1 MTEEHADETMVAS
14 MRADAERQGADDR
27 KVTDAPHYLAR
38 VLMAN
43 GIRNM
48 YGVVGIPVTDFAR
61 IAQGMGMR
69 FVGMRHE
76 EDAVNAAAADG
87 FITGR
92 PAVTLTVSAPGF
104 LNGLPALL
112 EATVNGYPV
121 IMIGGSSTR
130 HVVDLEE
137 GEYEGLDQMNYAKQ
151 FCKASLRI
159 DRIEDIPLAVAR
171 AMHIASSGRPGAVY
185 IDFPDDTVAQ
195 TLSQSEA
202 DRLMWTATDPA
213 PAMVPARE
221 SIDAALALLQQAER
235 PLMVIGKGAA
245 IARAEEEIREF
256 VKKTDIPFQPMS
268 MAKGVVPDTDPHS
281 TASCRS
287 TALRNADVV
296 LLVGARL
303 NWMLSFGQGK
313 TWNEHVKIHPNRH
326 QSGRNRKHAQYR
338 RTNRGGYSFRHD
350 AAQRISGRIPV
361 QS

>member
-1 MTEEHADETMVAS
+1 M
-14 MRADAERQGADDR
+14 
-27 KVTDAPHYLAR
+27 
-38 VLMAN
+38 
-43 GIRNM
+43 
-48 YGVVGIPVTDFAR
+48 
-61 IAQGMGMR
+61 
-69 FVGMRHE
+69 
-76 EDAVNAAAADG
+76 
-87 FITGR
+87 
-92 PAVTLTVSAPGF
+92 TVSAPGF

-202 DRLMWTATDPA
+202 DRLMWTAADPA

-313 TWNEHVKIHPNRH
+313 TWNEHVKFIQIDINPEEIENTRSIDVPIVGDIRSAMTLLNGSLEEYPFKADETWLNMLKEASAKNVAKFETREQSDQLPMSHSTPWEPSKRCTTNTMKISFSPMREPIRSMIAATSSTCSNR
-326 QSGRNRKHAQYR
+326 AIVW
-338 RTNRGGYSFRHD
+338 TAARG
-350 AAQRISGRIPV
+350 V
-361 QS
+361 

>member
-1 MTEEHADETMVAS
+1 M
-14 MRADAERQGADDR
+14 
-27 KVTDAPHYLAR
+27 
-38 VLMAN
+38 
-43 GIRNM
+43 
-48 YGVVGIPVTDFAR
+48 
-61 IAQGMGMR
+61 
-69 FVGMRHE
+69 
-76 EDAVNAAAADG
+76 NAAAADG

-256 VKKTDIPFQPMS
+256 VKKTDIPF
-268 MAKGVVPDTDPHS
+268 VTICV
-281 TASCRS
+281 RS
-287 TALRNADVV
+287 
-296 LLVGARL
+296 GC
-303 NWMLSFGQGK
+303 M
-313 TWNEHVKIHPNRH
+313 
-326 QSGRNRKHAQYR
+326 
-338 RTNRGGYSFRHD
+338 
-350 AAQRISGRIPV
+350 V
-361 QS
+361 QL

>member
-1 MTEEHADETMVAS
+1 
-14 MRADAERQGADDR
+14 
-27 KVTDAPHYLAR
+27 
-38 VLMAN
+38 
-43 GIRNM
+43 M
-48 YGVVGIPVTDFAR
+48 YGVVGIPVTDRAHR
-61 IAQGMGMR
+61 AGHGSP
-69 FVGMRHE
+69 FVGMRRTLY
-76 EDAVNAAAADG
+76 AAAADG

-159 DRIEDIPLAVAR
+159 DRIEDIPARAAR

-202 DRLMWTATDPA
+202 DRLMWTATAPA
-213 PAMVPARE
+213 PAMVPARK
-221 SIDAALALLQQAER
+221 SIDAALALLRQAER

-256 VKKTDIPFQPMS
+256 IKENGDPIPANVHGQRRSARYRPTQHGKSRLFHCATQRRRGI
-268 MAKGVVPDTDPHS
+268 AGRRATRLDAVVRP
-281 TASCRS
+281 
-287 TALRNADVV
+287 
-296 LLVGARL
+296 
-303 NWMLSFGQGK
+303 GQNVER
-313 TWNEHVKIHPNRH
+313 TCEIHRNRH
-326 QSGRNRKHAQYR
+326 QSGRNRKTRAVSTYQSW
-338 RTNRGGYSFRHD
+338 GISFRHD
-350 AAQRISGRIPV
+350 AAQRISKNTRSKLTKPGEHAEGSQREKRGEI
-361 QS
+361 